1 MKADESLRH
10 VPVIMVS
17 AHDELSS
24 VVRCIE
30 AGAEDYLPKPF
41 NPTLLRARVGASL
54 EKKQLRDQEQRT
66 YAALVASQEALA
78 AELREAA
85 AYVASLL
92 PQRLHEGPVRIDWTY
107 TPSTSLG
114 GDAFGYHWLDT
125 RHMAVYLLDVC
136 GHGVGAALLSAS
148 AMNVIRSQTLP
159 DTDFHSPESV
169 LAALNRAF
177 QMESQNEMYFTIWY
191 GVFDAH
197 ESVLRHASGG
207 HHGAVLVTPEG
218 QHHEV
223 LSAGPI
229 IGMVPDMEFDAQH
242 TPIPPGS
249 LLHIFSDGIYEV
261 ELGGRRMEYDEF
273 AAVVARV
280 AGTGGNPH
288 AIHAAMQEIQGRAEF
303 EDDVSLLQLRF

>member
-1 MKADESLRH
+1 
-10 VPVIMVS
+10 
-17 AHDELSS
+17 
-24 VVRCIE
+24 
-30 AGAEDYLPKPF
+30 
-41 NPTLLRARVGASL
+41 
-54 EKKQLRDQEQRT
+54 
-66 YAALVASQEALA
+66 
-78 AELREAA
+78 
-85 AYVASLL
+85 
-92 PQRLHEGPVRIDWTY
+92 
-107 TPSTSLG
+107 
-114 GDAFGYHWLDT
+114 
-125 RHMAVYLLDVC
+125 LLDVC

-261 ELGGRRMEYDEF
+261 TRPDESMVTFQEFVGIVSRAPQGATMPF
-273 AAVVARV
+273 AIE
-280 AGTGGNPH
+280 
-288 AIHAAMQEIQGRAEF
+288 AIRAERGQPDF
-303 EDDVSLLQLRF
+303 EDDVSLVEVTF

>member
-1 MKADESLRH
+1 
-10 VPVIMVS
+10 
-17 AHDELSS
+17 
-24 VVRCIE
+24 
-30 AGAEDYLPKPF
+30 
-41 NPTLLRARVGASL
+41 
-54 EKKQLRDQEQRT
+54 
-66 YAALVASQEALA
+66 
-78 AELREAA
+78 
-85 AYVASLL
+85 
-92 PQRLHEGPVRIDWTY
+92 
-107 TPSTSLG
+107 
-114 GDAFGYHWLDT
+114 
-125 RHMAVYLLDVC
+125 
-136 GHGVGAALLSAS
+136 
-148 AMNVIRSQTLP
+148 
-159 DTDFHSPESV
+159 
-169 LAALNRAF
+169 
-177 QMESQNEMYFTIWY
+177 
-191 GVFDAH
+191 
-197 ESVLRHASGG
+197 
-207 HHGAVLVTPEG
+207 LVTPEG